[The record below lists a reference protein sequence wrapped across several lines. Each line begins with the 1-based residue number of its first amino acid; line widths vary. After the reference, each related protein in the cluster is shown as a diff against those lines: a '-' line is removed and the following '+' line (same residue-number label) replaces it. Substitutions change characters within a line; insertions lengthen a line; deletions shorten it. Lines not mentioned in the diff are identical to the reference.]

1 MSIVLYSVLLTLSG
15 EPRYLYTDYYG
26 FSTIQQCESFYST
39 EPEEVLN
46 GLLLSARDQYSE
58 EVVVSEVGCGLLHEN
73 YALEPVVTLYS
84 KEGEAL

>member
-26 FSTIQQCESFYST
+26 FSTVQQCESFYST

-46 GLLLSARDQYSE
+46 GLLLSARDQYIE